1 MKLTI
6 ATIAATLTLA
16 GAAAA
21 MTETAGGFDDP
32 RAAALGANGQVVSG
46 TVTQVDIEDLF
57 DARARALNSADTVDV
72 TVFAQGAPAT
82 VQTNAEH

>member
-16 GAAAA
+16 GAASA
-21 MTETAGGFDDP
+21 MTENAGLFDDP

-46 TVTQVDIEDLF
+46 TIMQVDIEDVF
-57 DARARALNSADTVDV
+57 EARERALNPADTVDV
-72 TVFAQGAPAT
+72 TVFAQDAPAT
-82 VQTNAEH
+82 VQINAER